1 MKRQTLNAM
10 LSVIC
15 MAVMAHECMATAS
28 TAALAQSLSRYS
40 QVQLAS
46 VDITVAG
53 NGRWDGF
60 TDTQRQQARALARE
74 SFARA
79 TADTGAQAASPEG
92 ETLRLSLTVEDMTP
106 ANTTRSVINHV
117 LPIGLVA
124 NVGKSVSGA
133 GTSRTMG
140 SVTIAGELRD
150 ARSGT
155 LVASFRAE
163 TSPDPMN
170 LNAVISQ
177 DAAMKAA
184 IERSAE
190 AFASALSKARKGE
203 DPCAGS
209 GTCRLTLQ
217 PVAGG

>member
-1 MKRQTLNAM
+1 MKRQTLKAI
-10 LSVIC
+10 LSVVC
-15 MAVMAHECMATAS
+15 MAVMAHECMAIAS
-28 TAALAQSLSRYS
+28 TAAPAQRLSHYS
-40 QVQLAS
+40 QVQLDT

-53 NGRWDGF
+53 NGRWDGV
-60 TDTQRQQARALARE
+60 TDTQRQQALALARE

-79 TADTGAQAASPEG
+79 AAGAGAQITATEG
-92 ETLRLSLTVEDMTP
+92 ETLRLSLTLEDMKP

-133 GTSRTMG
+133 GASRTMG

-190 AFASALSKARKGE
+190 AFATALSKVRKGE

-209 GTCRLTLQ
+209 STCRLTLQ
-217 PVAGG
+217 PVAAG